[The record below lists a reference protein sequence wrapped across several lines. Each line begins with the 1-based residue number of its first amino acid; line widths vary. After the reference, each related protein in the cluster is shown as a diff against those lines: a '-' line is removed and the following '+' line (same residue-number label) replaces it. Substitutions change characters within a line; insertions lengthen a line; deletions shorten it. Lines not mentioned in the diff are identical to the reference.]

1 MTTFTTQDR
10 LEARIQELEAQ
21 VEALKQELNERFDAG
36 KALGYAEGL
45 ASMSGMSIKGAA
57 L

>member
-10 LEARIQELEAQ
+10 LEAKIQELEAQ
-21 VEALKQELNERFDAG
+21 VEALKQELNERFEAG

-45 ASMSGMSIKGAA
+45 ASMSSMNVKGAA
-57 L
+57 F